1 MKMIIKKPAFF
12 QTSMMTIDIIAVRL
26 EVSQWTG
33 AKPSLIR

>member
-12 QTSMMTIDIIAVRL
+12 QTSMITIDIIAYRL

-33 AKPSLIR
+33 DRPSRIT